1 MSNDTHT
8 YISAT
13 TGYNVYIRNGNN
25 DSTNQLIVGSGN
37 DALTWRGNKV
47 FHAGN
52 DGSGS
57 GLDSDTVDGIHASS
71 FLRSDVNDAVAAQ
84 RIEFRGCD
92 TNNHD
97 TIADSNGSKGS
108 IEIYNYGQGN
118 DAFMAFHAGA
128 DYALYFGLDADTNK
142 LAVGGWSMGANKYAI
157 YHEGNKPTESDLG
170 FNYLSSNSDDI
181 ATHRIQFQNCATDNH
196 DTIATSSGSQG
207 GIEIYNSGSGN
218 DAFMA
223 FHSGGDFAFYFGLDA
238 DTNDLSVGGWSM
250 GSAKYKVWHQNND
263 GSGSGLDS
271 DTVDGIQASSFLR
284 SDVNDTVNGNITF
297 GSGSGLNLSAN
308 DIYFQARV
316 MNNPNTSGY
325 NDGMYIGYNNG
336 SSGATRIYGGGT
348 TSGGLVISG
357 NGSNDLKFNG
367 NRVLTVLDLPSQ
379 GTKITATGG
388 STSTY
393 SNHKIHDFT
402 SNGTFEITAGAGEVE
417 VLIVAGGGSEGG
429 AGSGCHAGGGGGGG
443 GIVNRFVT
451 LGIGKYSV
459 VVGSGGGYRNN
470 GGNSSAFGLVALG
483 GGAGGPTLTGNGN
496 NGGSGGG
503 SSRHTNSNQGGVA
516 TQPSSDAGGLGNNG
530 GGTGPTNTNPGG
542 GGGAGG
548 AGTNGNGG
556 GVGGAGKQFTQFNNN
571 TYFGAGGNGNTSGGS
586 QGQTQ
591 GSNHGAANT
600 GAGGGGSSGGGT
612 RYSGGSGRVM
622 IRYPV

>member
-1 MSNDTHT
+1 MG
-8 YISAT
+8 SA
-13 TGYNVYIRNGNN
+13 
-25 DSTNQLIVGSGN
+25 
-37 DALTWRGNKV
+37 
-47 FHAGN
+47 
-52 DGSGS
+52 
-57 GLDSDTVDGIHASS
+57 
-71 FLRSDVNDAVAAQ
+71 
-84 RIEFRGCD
+84 
-92 TNNHD
+92 
-97 TIADSNGSKGS
+97 
-108 IEIYNYGQGN
+108 
-118 DAFMAFHAGA
+118 
-128 DYALYFGLDADTNK
+128 
-142 LAVGGWSMGANKYAI
+142 KYAI

-170 FNYLSSNSDDI
+170 FNYISSNSDDI
-181 ATHRIQFQNCATDNH
+181 ATHRIQFQNCATDNN
-196 DTIATSSGSQG
+196 DTIATSSGTQG

-223 FHSGGDFAFYFGLDA
+223 FHAGSDFALYFGLDA

-250 GSAKYKVWHQNND
+250 GSAKYRVWHAGND
-263 GSGSGLDS
+263 GNGSGLDS

-284 SDVNDTVNGNITF
+284 SDANDTATGQITLQRDSSSTTDFSLHIRNQQSAPAQIKFSNNSTTQNGYFFYDHRDAESNSAGNSFHFNSDQSSTAVIIDQTA
-297 GSGSGLNLSAN
+297 GNSGF
-308 DIYFQARV
+308 YV
-316 MNNPNTSGY
+316 
-325 NDGMYIGYNNG
+325 
-336 SSGATRIYGGGT
+336 GT
-348 TSGGLVISG
+348 
-357 NGSNDLKFNG
+357 
-367 NRVLTVLDLPSQ
+367 NRVLTEADLPSL

-591 GSNHGAANT
+591 GSNHGAGNT
-600 GAGGGGSSGGGT
+600 GAGAGGSSGGGT
-612 RYSGGSGRVM
+612 RYYGGSGRVM